1 MQYRTAVFV
10 DAGYLYAT
18 GAFTLRNESVKRA
31 MVNLRNPQATLQA
44 LREKA
49 TEITGNTNFLR
60 VYWYDGQIGGSLTEE
75 QTTLN
80 LLPGLKLRLGTVN
93 SVGMQKGVDSL
104 ILTDMI
110 DLASKHA
117 IGDAI
122 LLSGDEDVRVAMTIA
137 QSYGVRVH
145 LLGIGDYT
153 TNTSASLR
161 IEADSHS
168 ILDTD
173 WLATHLQINTPSPAS
188 APASAT
194 LMVARMAE
202 ANEADDKYDAESVE
216 GIALRV
222 TKELLAE
229 RSEREVA
236 ILARIMQSTRTIPAE
251 FDRPLIKK
259 TSINLGR
266 RLEPEENRRIR
277 VTFLDY
283 LRTIPIAAVPA

>member
-31 MVNLRNPQATLQA
+31 MVNLRSPQATLQA

-49 TEITGNTNFLR
+49 AEITGNPNFLR

-75 QTTLN
+75 QTALN

-145 LLGIGDYT
+145 LLGIGEYT
-153 TNTSASLR
+153 TNTSSSLR

-173 WLATHLQINTPSPAS
+173 WLAAHLQINTPS
-188 APASAT
+188 APTSAT
-194 LMVARMAE
+194 LMVARMAD
-202 ANEADDKYDAESVE
+202 ANEADNKFDEDSVE

-236 ILARIMQSTRTIPAE
+236 ILVRIMQSTRSIPAD

-283 LRTIPIAAVPA
+283 LRTIPITAVPA

>member
-1 MQYRTAVFV
+1 MHFRTAVFV

-31 MVNLRNPQATLQA
+31 LVNLRNPLATLQA

-49 TEITGNTNFLR
+49 AEITGNPNLLR

-173 WLATHLQINTPSPAS
+173 WLAAHLQINTPSPAS

-194 LMVARMAE
+194 LTVARMAD
-202 ANEADDKYDAESVE
+202 ANEADSKYDEDSVE

-229 RSEREVA
+229 RSEAEVA
-236 ILARIMQSTRTIPAE
+236 SLASIMKSTRTIPAE

-283 LRTIPIAAVPA
+283 LRTIPITAVPA

>member
-1 MQYRTAVFV
+1 MQFRTAVFV

-18 GAFTLRNESVKRA
+18 GAFTIRNESVKRA

-49 TEITGNTNFLR
+49 AEITGNPNLLR

-75 QTTLN
+75 QSTLN

-145 LLGIGDYT
+145 LLGIGDYS
-153 TNTSASLR
+153 TNTSPGLR

-168 ILDTD
+168 ILDTG
-173 WLATHLQINTPSPAS
+173 WLAAHLQINTPPAT
-188 APASAT
+188 PAAAT
-194 LMVARMAE
+194 MTVARMTDADE
-202 ANEADDKYDAESVE
+202 LDDKYEEESCE
-216 GIALRV
+216 CIALRV

-236 ILARIMQSTRTIPAE
+236 ILARIMQSTRTIPPE

-259 TSINLGR
+259 TSISLGR
-266 RLEPEENRRIR
+266 RLESEENRRIR
-277 VTFLDY
+277 LTFLEH
-283 LRTIPIAAVPA
+283 LRNIPITAVPA